1 MAAVKLG
8 LYVRMV
14 AKPGKEDEVEGLLA
28 AALPLVEEEEATLA
42 WFAFR
47 LAPSTYGIFDAFPDP
62 DGREAHLAG
71 RVAAALMARAPE
83 LFLGPPAIEGVE
95 ILAAKLPPQLAAGGG
110 ESDRRAAPPAPH

>member
-1 MAAVKLG
+1 MAMVKVG

-14 AKPGKEDEVEGLLA
+14 AKPGKEEEVETLLA
-28 AALPLVEEEEATLA
+28 AALPLVEEEDATMA

-62 DGREAHLAG
+62 EGREAHLSG
-71 RVAAALMARAPE
+71 RVAAALMERAPE

-95 ILAAKLPPQLAAGGG
+95 ILAAKLPPQLGAGDS
-110 ESDRRAAPPAPH
+110 ERREALFPPH

>member
-1 MAAVKLG
+1 MAAVKVG

-14 AKPGKEDEVEGLLA
+14 AKPGKEDEVESLLA
-28 AALPLVEEEEATLA
+28 AALPLVEEEEATMA

-62 DGREAHLAG
+62 EGREAHLAG

-83 LFLGPPAIEGVE
+83 LFLGPPAVEGVE
-95 ILAAKLPPQLAAGGG
+95 ILAAKLPPPLAAGA
-110 ESDRRAAPPAPH
+110 ERETRDAAPAPH